1 MATVTSAGSPGARLR
16 LGGAVLAA
24 AKSVNT
30 RPVRARLGAFDRVQ
44 RAYAAAQ
51 TKVDAA
57 EAALH
62 AAQAKVAQRDREQ
75 DEAVDGLAR
84 ALIAEGQSRAKP
96 FAGCG
101 GPTPA
106 ALMRLPVAEEAR
118 QIHVLVT
125 ALQRNAGLS
134 KAAQQACDAADKA
147 ARAVEKALAPIEAL
161 QAALSQARQAR
172 DALVQTWEKALAA
185 LKRGARAA
193 IDDGEPY
200 LYTTLFGQAARN
212 GSRSGKH
219 APDNPPPPV
228 PPVSSA
234 T

>member
-1 MATVTSAGSPGARLR
+1 LT
-16 LGGAVLAA
+16 A

-30 RPVRARLGAFDRVQ
+30 RPVQARLEAFERAQ

-51 TKVDAA
+51 GKVDAA
-57 EAALH
+57 EAVLH
-62 AAQAKVAQRDREQ
+62 AAQAKVVQRDAEQ

-84 ALIAEGQSRAKP
+84 ALITDGQSRVKP

-106 ALMRLPVAEEAR
+106 ALMHLPAAEKAE
-118 QIHVLVT
+118 QIHALVT

-134 KAAQQACDAADKA
+134 KAAQQACEAADKA
-147 ARAVEKALAPIEAL
+147 ARAAEKALARIEAQ
-161 QAALSQARQAR
+161 QAALSQTRQAR
-172 DALVQTWEKALAA
+172 DALVQTWERTLAA

-200 LYTTLFGQAARN
+200 LYTTLFGQTARN
-212 GSRSGKH
+212 GSRNGKH
-219 APDNPPPPV
+219 APDNPPPPAPPMPA